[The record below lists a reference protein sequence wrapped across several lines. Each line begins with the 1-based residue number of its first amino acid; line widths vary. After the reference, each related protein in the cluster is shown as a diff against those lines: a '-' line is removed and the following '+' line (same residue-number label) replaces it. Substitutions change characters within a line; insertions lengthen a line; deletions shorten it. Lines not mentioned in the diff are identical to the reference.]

1 MFQDSAPKG
10 GVRSGVS
17 GPAFSRSVRHVLRG
31 WGMRLT
37 EDVFPDVFRAEV
49 VGEVDLR
56 FANRVLVERAILKSL
71 LRRPPG
77 VLCLGQAVASV
88 RCPIGSAAGRTLIS
102 MS

>member
-1 MFQDSAPKG
+1 
-10 GVRSGVS
+10 
-17 GPAFSRSVRHVLRG
+17 
-31 WGMRLT
+31 MRLT

-56 FANRVLVERAILKSL
+56 FANRVLVERGILKSL
-71 LRRPPG
+71 LRGPPG

-88 RCPIGSAAGRTLIS
+88 SCPIGSAAGRTLIS